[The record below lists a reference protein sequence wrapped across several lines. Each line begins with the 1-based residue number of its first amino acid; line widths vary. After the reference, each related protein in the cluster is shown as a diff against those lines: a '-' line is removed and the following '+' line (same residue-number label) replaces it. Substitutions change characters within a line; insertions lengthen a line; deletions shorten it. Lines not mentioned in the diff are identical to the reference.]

1 MTDSLVRQALGDV
14 IDVRERLAEVGNDV
28 KHLSHDIKNL
38 LQAMGNFVPR
48 AEIMEM
54 RNASIERSN
63 ALHARIDLIKKDID
77 ASVERIEEAQTWLM
91 HKIIGWSVASAG
103 GGGAVAFGAMKLFGA
118 H

>member
-1 MTDSLVRQALGDV
+1 MTDSLVRAALGDV

-48 AEIMEM
+48 AEIVEM

-63 ALHARIDLIKKDID
+63 ALHARIDLIKKDLD
-77 ASVERIEEAQTWLM
+77 ENVDRIEEAQTWIIR
-91 HKIIGWSVASAG
+91 KIIGWSLASAG
-103 GGGAVAFGAMKLFGA
+103 GGGALAFGAVKMLGG